1 MRILVFF
8 LSVIAIGLALGGVS
22 AHLSIRQSHGLGA
35 INVGPWSAWPFVGGA
50 EVDPYTSARSAAD
63 GTLPLGAAEGLSFE
77 ATTDQQ
83 GNPLQRNCR
92 YEISGKTPISR
103 IWTVT
108 AYSTDGKALVSQ
120 SGALTAFHSGNVV
133 RYADSSFVIKLD
145 DRPSSGNW
153 LPLAGEGRF
162 KLILRLYD
170 TPITSNSG
178 VIDPVMPRILPKGC
192 IS

>member
-8 LSVIAIGLALGGVS
+8 LTVIAIGLTLGGVS
-22 AHLSIRQSHGLGA
+22 AHLSIRQSHGIGA

-77 ATTDQQ
+77 AATDDN
-83 GNPLQRNCR
+83 GTPLRQNCR
-92 YEISGKTPISR
+92 YEISGKTPITR
-103 IWTVT
+103 VWTLT
-108 AYSTDGKALVSQ
+108 AYSQDGAALVSNI
-120 SGALTAFHSGNVV
+120 GDVAAFHSGNIV
-133 RYADSSFVIKLD
+133 RFADSSFIIKID

-153 LPLAGEGRF
+153 MPISGDDDF

-178 VIDPVMPRILPKGC
+178 VIDPVMPKIVPKGC
-192 IS
+192 AS

>member
-8 LSVIAIGLALGGVS
+8 LSVMAIGLALGGVS

-50 EVDPYTSARSAAD
+50 EVDPYTSARSTAD

-77 ATTDQQ
+77 ATTDQN
-83 GNPLQRNCR
+83 GDPLLQNCR
-92 YEISGKTPISR
+92 YEIAGKTPITR
-103 IWTVT
+103 VWTLA
-108 AYSTDGKALVSQ
+108 AYSDDGTAIEART
-120 SGALTAFHSGNVV
+120 GAIAAFHSGNVV
-133 RYADSSFVIKLD
+133 RFADSSFIIKID

-153 LPLAGEGRF
+153 MAIEGKDRF

-178 VIDPVMPRILPKGC
+178 VIDPEMPKILPQGC
-192 IS
+192 TS

>member
-1 MRILVFF
+1 MRLLIFF

-22 AHLSIRQSHGLGA
+22 AHLSIRQSHGIGA

-50 EVDPYTSARSAAD
+50 EVDPYTSARAAAD

-77 ATTDQQ
+77 AASDQA
-83 GNPLQRNCR
+83 GTPLQSNCR
-92 YEISGKTPISR
+92 YEVAGKTPITR
-103 IWTVT
+103 VWTLT
-108 AYSTDGKALVSQ
+108 AYSEDGKPLVSKT
-120 SGALTAFHSGNVV
+120 GDVAAFHSGNIV
-133 RYADSSFVIKLD
+133 RYADSSFIIKID

-153 LPLAGEGRF
+153 MPIGGDDRF

-178 VIDPVMPRILPKGC
+178 VIDPVMPRINPKGC
-192 IS
+192 RS